1 MSLWLIGVACAK
13 EMGTVDHFL
22 HCGCSWSA
30 FIWKMVPSCL
40 LWCLWRVREIN
51 YRNFKDRERRLEELK
66 SFYSL
71 FTWTS
76 VFLALLVISFNKFLL
91 LFSTLS
97 FSCILLYT
105 WVAHC
110 AFNDILII
118 YIYIY
123 KI

>member
-1 MSLWLIGVACAK
+1 M
-13 EMGTVDHFL
+13 
-22 HCGCSWSA
+22 
-30 FIWKMVPSCL
+30 
-40 LWCLWRVREIN
+40 
-51 YRNFKDRERRLEELK
+51 LEELK

-123 KI
+123 IRYRWLLLSVGVELGQS